1 MPMPPPWERSR
12 RSVRV
17 RSWTSFGGS
26 SMRSRRASSDQGA
39 RKQPRAVT
47 SPAVTLDR
55 AAGLRRAGAEGADH
69 PERDLVPVGGLGTR
83 GDHGLDRPHLS
94 GPAGGLGPGDAVALD
109 GVGTGEPAGGAGHR
123 ILPGGFQLSET
134 LVGPGGAGA
143 SAVPQGLGADFDD
156 PACVVESGPVRRP
169 RDPEQQRVARA
180 HAARVP
186 RERHRRVVHR
196 AAARQAMWS
205 PATNGSSPVHAIQR
219 SGAGDRASRAVSC
232 PMAALTAGRQA
243 ASRKASGRASERAS
257 GRPALSTSRSCASVS
272 FSAEASSSFQ
282 FRSRSSHAAAS
293 WRGASGKAAR
303 LVRVCA
309 IAVAWL

>member
-26 SMRSRRASSDQGA
+26 RMRSRRASSDQGA

-47 SPAVTLDR
+47 SPAV
-55 AAGLRRAGAEGADH
+55 RRIEPPGSGAPGPEGADR
-69 PERDLVPVGGLGTR
+69 PERDLVPVGGLGPR

-109 GVGTGEPAGGAGHR
+109 GLGTGEPAGGAGHG
-123 ILPGGFQLSET
+123 ILPGGFQLPEP

-143 SAVPQGLGADFDD
+143 SAVPQGLGADLDD

-169 RDPEQQRVARA
+169 HDPEQQRVARA

-186 RERHRRVVHR
+186 RERHRCVVLR
-196 AAARQAMWS
+196 AACAPGDVVARHQRLVTGPRH
-205 PATNGSSPVHAIQR
+205 PALR
-219 SGAGDRASRAVSC
+219 RRA
-232 PMAALTAGRQA
+232 AGRA
-243 ASRKASGRASERAS
+243 GRFPARWPPSRRAGARPR
-257 GRPALSTSRSCASVS
+257 GRPRGGPRRGPRGGRPCRHPVPALR
-272 FSAEASSSFQ
+272 
-282 FRSRSSHAAAS
+282 
-293 WRGASGKAAR
+293 
-303 LVRVCA
+303 
-309 IAVAWL
+309 